1 MRETRPPRPGA
12 RGRRAPR
19 PRSRPIG
26 FPPSPRIIKSARPL
40 APAPSSDRAS
50 PIRPSPPNPLRLALS
65 PIVPLTPPRPL
76 PFLPP
81 PLPPPSSPP
90 ARSLARSL
98 RNPGPPL
105 HIERPLYPP
114 LPPGASAPKLA
125 KLTNIAGVESRPFD
139 PATFDPAS
147 DGHERHHNVIRWR
160 RVTDPST
167 GESTLESNARF
178 VRWSDGSLQLL
189 VGSETLAV
197 TEASAEEE
205 HQYVYQ
211 RHPGVIQA
219 QAKIEHKLSFRPTSL
234 KGETHKRLVDTIDK
248 RHVKSARTML
258 HVEVQDPERAKEEAD
273 REAERL
279 VREQEQLR
287 KKQREAMTGRGRYN
301 AEGGSRD
308 GKVPAGYREY
318 FDRGAGMDGA
328 FLEAD
333 EDEEEDDREGGGDE
347 GEGEGDLAAAEK
359 AAAIVRAEAPAPA
372 GGYDDEAAFDEEDE
386 EEAAAAPAKE
396 EARKKKR
403 GRAIESDSED
413 E

>member
-1 MRETRPPRPGA
+1 M
-12 RGRRAPR
+12 
-19 PRSRPIG
+19 
-26 FPPSPRIIKSARPL
+26 
-40 APAPSSDRAS
+40 
-50 PIRPSPPNPLRLALS
+50 
-65 PIVPLTPPRPL
+65 
-76 PFLPP
+76 
-81 PLPPPSSPP
+81 
-90 ARSLARSL
+90 
-98 RNPGPPL
+98 
-105 HIERPLYPP
+105 
-114 LPPGASAPKLA
+114 
-125 KLTNIAGVESRPFD
+125 
-139 PATFDPAS
+139 
-147 DGHERHHNVIRWR
+147 
-160 RVTDPST
+160 
-167 GESTLESNARF
+167 
-178 VRWSDGSLQLL
+178 RWSDGSLQLL

>member
-1 MRETRPPRPGA
+1 M
-12 RGRRAPR
+12 
-19 PRSRPIG
+19 
-26 FPPSPRIIKSARPL
+26 
-40 APAPSSDRAS
+40 
-50 PIRPSPPNPLRLALS
+50 
-65 PIVPLTPPRPL
+65 
-76 PFLPP
+76 
-81 PLPPPSSPP
+81 
-90 ARSLARSL
+90 
-98 RNPGPPL
+98 
-105 HIERPLYPP
+105 
-114 LPPGASAPKLA
+114 
-125 KLTNIAGVESRPFD
+125 
-139 PATFDPAS
+139 
-147 DGHERHHNVIRWR
+147 
-160 RVTDPST
+160 
-167 GESTLESNARF
+167 
-178 VRWSDGSLQLL
+178 RWSDGSLQLL

-258 HVEVQDPERAKEEAD
+258 HVEVRDPERAKEEAD

-347 GEGEGDLAAAEK
+347 GEGEGEGDGAAAEK
-359 AAAIVRAEAPAPA
+359 AAAFVRAEAPAPA